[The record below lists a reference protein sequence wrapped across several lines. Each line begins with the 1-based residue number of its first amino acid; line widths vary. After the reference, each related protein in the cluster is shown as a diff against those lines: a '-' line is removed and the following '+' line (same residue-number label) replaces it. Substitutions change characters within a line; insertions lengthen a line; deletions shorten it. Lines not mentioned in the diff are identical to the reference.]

1 MYLHANEIRMIRG
14 NLLDFILN
22 NPVTIIL
29 PSK

>member
-1 MYLHANEIRMIRG
+1 MYLHANQLRMIRG
-14 NLLDFILN
+14 HLLDFILN